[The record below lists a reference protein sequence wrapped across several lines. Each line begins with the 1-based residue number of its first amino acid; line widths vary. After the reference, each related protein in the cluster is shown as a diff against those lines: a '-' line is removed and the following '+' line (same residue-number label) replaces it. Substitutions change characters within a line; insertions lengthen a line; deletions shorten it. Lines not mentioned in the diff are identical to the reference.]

1 MEVKMCEEKEKI
13 DVTLDEIR
21 KVVASTSNKSSFTL
35 QDIVDI
41 LESSYPDKEI
51 ENSFLIPAYLQQL
64 ERAGLVE
71 KSRSGV
77 GRDQKYWWHNPFV
90 ENEV

>member
-1 MEVKMCEEKEKI
+1 MCEEKGKI
-13 DVTLDEIR
+13 DVTIEEIR
-21 KVVASTSNKSSFTL
+21 KAVVSTSDKSSFTL
-35 QDIVDI
+35 QDIFDI

-51 ENSFLIPAYLQQL
+51 DSFLIRAHLGQL

-77 GRDQKYWWHNPFV
+77 GRDQKYWWHNPFAV
-90 ENEV
+90 DKK